1 MKSHRDIG
9 RRRGPTPRDSGRGEG
24 VTGPMTLAGPS
35 AALGTGAPRA
45 GNRCEKAIALPG
57 VLGLPEIRV
66 WLPRPEARSPYEMPM
81 PSTSSAAEF
90 G

>member
-1 MKSHRDIG
+1 
-9 RRRGPTPRDSGRGEG
+9 
-24 VTGPMTLAGPS
+24 MTLAGPS

-66 WLPRPEARSPYEMPM
+66 WLARPEGLAVRDADATDLQRARIRMNEEKPRRD
-81 PSTSSAAEF
+81 
-90 G
+90 